1 MNRQKQLAESRAK
14 HYAGGIVRLDKA
26 VICIDCNCITETK
39 RNCRVCGS
47 ASVLSLA
54 SILDRKAVA

>member
-1 MNRQKQLAESRAK
+1 MNKQKQFAENREMRDT
-14 HYAGGIVRLDKA
+14 GGIVRLDKA
-26 VICIDCNCITETK
+26 VICIDCNCITETE

-47 ASVLSLA
+47 ASVLNLA